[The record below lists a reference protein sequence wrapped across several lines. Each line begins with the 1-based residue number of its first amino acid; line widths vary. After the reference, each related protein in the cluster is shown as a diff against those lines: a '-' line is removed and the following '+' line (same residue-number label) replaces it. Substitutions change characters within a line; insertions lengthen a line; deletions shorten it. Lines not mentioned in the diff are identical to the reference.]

1 MLTNESPAV
10 LLAEKGIKPSYTRIQ
25 IYDYLRE
32 KRNHPTVED
41 IYTELVKTIPT
52 LSKTTIYN
60 TLSLFLQN
68 HLVQLVTI
76 EENELRYDADTS
88 CHGHFKCLNCGKIF
102 DFSAD
107 AIVLDEKE
115 LEGFDILQKSVYF
128 IGKCKNCAHA

>member
-1 MLTNESPAV
+1 MQANQSSAV
-10 LLAEKGIKPSYTRIQ
+10 MLAEKGIKPSYTRIQ

-41 IYTELVKTIPT
+41 IYTELVQTIPT

-68 HLVQLVTI
+68 HLLQLVTI

-88 CHGHFKCLNCGKIF
+88 CHGHFKCLNCGKIY

-107 AIVLDEKE
+107 AIALDAQE